1 MSEYEELKAECL
13 KCTACGLAETRRQVV
28 FGVGPAPCD
37 LMFIG
42 EAPGADEDEQG
53 IPFVGRAGQLLT
65 KMLASVG
72 INRDTDAY
80 IANICKCRPPGN
92 RNPEREEANSCM
104 HWLKDQ
110 IRLVQPK
117 IIVLVGAVAMKNML
131 GEEMPGITKARGK
144 WVTCEGVD
152 AMIIFHPSYLLRNAS
167 SEVGSPKWQTWQ
179 DLKAVKSAL
188 EFKKLEN
195 DQNIKI

>member
-1 MSEYEELKAECL
+1 MSEFEKLREECL
-13 KCTACGLAETRRQVV
+13 KCTACTLAEKRKQVV

-37 LMFIG
+37 LMLIG
-42 EAPGADEDEQG
+42 EAPGADEDEKG

-65 KMLASVG
+65 KMLASVD

-80 IANICKCRPPGN
+80 IANICKCRPPEN
-92 RNPEREEANSCM
+92 RNPEPEEANACM

-110 IRLVQPK
+110 IRLIQPK

-131 GEEMPGITKARGK
+131 GENMPGITKARGK

-152 AMIIFHPSYLLRNAS
+152 TMIIFHPSYLLRYAS
-167 SEVGSPKWQTWQ
+167 SEAGSPKWLTWQ

-188 EFKKLEN
+188 EFKKLEGQKN
-195 DQNIKI
+195 

>member
-1 MSEYEELKAECL
+1 MSEYEQLKADCL
-13 KCTACGLAETRRQVV
+13 KCTACGLAETRKQVV

-37 LMFIG
+37 LMLIG

-65 KMLASVG
+65 KMLASVN

-80 IANICKCRPPGN
+80 IANICKCRPPDN
-92 RNPEREEANSCM
+92 RNPEKEEAHACM
-104 HWLKDQ
+104 HWLKEQ

-117 IIVLVGAVAMKNML
+117 ILVLVGAVAMKNML
-131 GEEMPGITKARGK
+131 GEEMPGITRARGK

-152 AMIIFHPSYLLRNAS
+152 TMIIFHPSYLLRNAS
-167 SEVGSPKWQTWQ
+167 SEAGSPKWQTWQ

-188 EFKKLEN
+188 EYKKLE
-195 DQNIKI
+195 QQ